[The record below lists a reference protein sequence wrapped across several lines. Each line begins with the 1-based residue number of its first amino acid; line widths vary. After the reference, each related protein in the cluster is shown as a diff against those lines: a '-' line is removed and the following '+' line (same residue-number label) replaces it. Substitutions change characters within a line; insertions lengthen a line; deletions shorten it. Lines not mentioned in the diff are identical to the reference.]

1 MNEPEKWIIIGLQPR
16 SRSYYLSAIFSS
28 THKPTGSHI
37 NGFLEFLL
45 PLPIPGK
52 VPLIFILLFVY
63 FNFYFTPVSFDWIFL
78 RKQSPF
84 SRNAHTSHFPLL
96 YFIFFFFNYRG
107 SYDYLGN
114 KWFCLDWI
122 KNRET
127 ELLQPSLPY
136 TELRWKI
143 FTSCS
148 GKSPTMPLLWQ
159 LVAQLLD
166 RRNVGTAEVTGDWG
180 RLGMITVNQ

>member
-16 SRSYYLSAIFSS
+16 SRSCYLSAIFSS

-96 YFIFFFFNYRG
+96 YFIFFFLTTEDPMTNLETSDSAGIGLKTEKLNFCSHLYLTQSCAEKYLPAAQG
-107 SYDYLGN
+107 SRPPCPCCD
-114 KWFCLDWI
+114 
-122 KNRET
+122 
-127 ELLQPSLPY
+127 SL
-136 TELRWKI
+136 
-143 FTSCS
+143 
-148 GKSPTMPLLWQ
+148 
-159 LVAQLLD
+159 
-166 RRNVGTAEVTGDWG
+166 
-180 RLGMITVNQ
+180 